1 AKGSGGRV
9 ARALVLPDAPDASS
23 GEITDKGYIAQS
35 LARTRRAEA
44 VDRLFADSAPSDVM
58 EF

>member
-1 AKGSGGRV
+1 V
-9 ARALVLPDAPDASS
+9 ARALLLPGPPDPHA

-35 LARTRRAEA
+35 LARTHRAEA
-44 VDRLFADSAPSDVM
+44 IDRLFADPAPSDVM